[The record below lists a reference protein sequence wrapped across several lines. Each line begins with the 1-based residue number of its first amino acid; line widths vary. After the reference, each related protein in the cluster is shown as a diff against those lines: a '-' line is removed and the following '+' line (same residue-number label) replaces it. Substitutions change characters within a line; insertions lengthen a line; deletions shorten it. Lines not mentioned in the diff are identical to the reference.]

1 MVLMPLKGMELTEMQ
16 DHIDLFVRSLIRTG
30 LLLTDVAAEL
40 AESLPSAACPG
51 EEPAAVV
58 LGMVCGSIRSVLET
72 VEPELI
78 EASAELMEMAIDR
91 VEEHLRLAL
100 ELGRRM
106 QDDLPG
112 IGYG

>member
-1 MVLMPLKGMELTEMQ
+1 MQ

-40 AESLPSAACPG
+40 AESLPAAACPG